1 LIGTELLVIFGAGLA
16 KDQPVITK
24 YLHFAKKA
32 GTRILAVSP
41 TRESDLERYWAPPLA
56 SGALFGAKLMDE
68 FYQVADGGNVAFIN
82 GVIKSL
88 IASGRID
95 KSYVDK
101 HTAGFAELKAA
112 LDQQTW
118 PMLEKSSGVPRG
130 QIQRFADL
138 YGQAKSAVLVS
149 SVEVTQQ
156 ESGVDDAK
164 AIANLALARGML
176 GRKKCGIMP
185 IGGGS
190 GGQGGSECGAEPDKF
205 PGGFAVNDD
214 NARRFSNLWYHPVPS
229 SPGLKLP
236 QMIEAAQRGEI
247 NFLYSIGSNLL
258 EPMADAN
265 FVGDALRKIAL
276 RVHQGIALDTSMLHD
291 ADEAVVLL
299 PAQTRYEQRSGGI
312 TSSSERRIRFTP
324 EIPGHRIGECL
335 PQWEIPV
342 LIGQMSMPNGS
353 KLFPFADTQAIRE
366 EMSRVMPMFQGIEKL
381 NKEGDQWQWG
391 GPFLFKDG
399 FTAMPDNRALFT
411 VLMPN

>member
-1 LIGTELLVIFGAGLA
+1 
-16 KDQPVITK
+16 
-24 YLHFAKKA
+24 
-32 GTRILAVSP
+32 
-41 TRESDLERYWAPPLA
+41 
-56 SGALFGAKLMDE
+56 
-68 FYQVADGGNVAFIN
+68 
-82 GVIKSL
+82 
-88 IASGRID
+88 
-95 KSYVDK
+95 
-101 HTAGFAELKAA
+101 
-112 LDQQTW
+112 
-118 PMLEKSSGVPRG
+118 
-130 QIQRFADL
+130 
-138 YGQAKSAVLVS
+138 
-149 SVEVTQQ
+149 
-156 ESGVDDAK
+156 
-164 AIANLALARGML
+164 
-176 GRKKCGIMP
+176 
-185 IGGGS
+185 
-190 GGQGGSECGAEPDKF
+190 
-205 PGGFAVNDD
+205 
-214 NARRFSNLWYHPVPS
+214 
-229 SPGLKLP
+229 
-236 QMIEAAQRGEI
+236 MIEAAQRGEI

-299 PAQTRYEQRSGGI
+299 PAQTRYEQRSGGT